1 MIEVHPWLQ
10 VYLAAGIVTL
20 VISAG
25 LALRERWRRRGDPD
39 SLISLLEPPD
49 PRRRT
54 LWYRVRSSVLTPV
67 LVAIFLVLL
76 WPAVP
81 WMKFQDVRHARRVAR
96 EEAER
101 VFQVH
106 PSHLLERCSVDEAE
120 ARECEV
126 VAVLNDALGRDAP
139 CNSIRHFPLGPF
151 LQEVGKVVSELR
163 AELARFFQRRA
174 VTLDAVEPGALGWFA
189 GFLEDKEAGGIR
201 RVGLEHALR
210 QGDEG
215 LEVAFG
221 KEAAL
226 HLDVGVCIAE
236 EDAVR

>member
-1 MIEVHPWLQ
+1 MTEVHPWLQ

-67 LVAIFLVLL
+67 LVALFLVLL

-81 WMKFQDVRHARRVAR
+81 WMKFQDVRHARRAAR

-120 ARECEV
+120 ARETV
-126 VAVLNDALGRDAP
+126 RDPLNAVPAVPFGHLNPMWSRLKAQMQAGDQLWAFEAQWQD
-139 CNSIRHFPLGPF
+139 
-151 LQEVGKVVSELR
+151 ELSR
-163 AELARFFQRRA
+163 PDRRA
-174 VTLDAVEPGALGWFA
+174 GYVIWRGGQPVAHILTVLERLEGRAAVSAGDDVRIDDDEIQVPAFLRKDA
-189 GFLEDKEAGGIR
+189 D
-201 RVGLEHALR
+201 
-210 QGDEG
+210 
-215 LEVAFG
+215 
-221 KEAAL
+221 
-226 HLDVGVCIAE
+226 
-236 EDAVR
+236 